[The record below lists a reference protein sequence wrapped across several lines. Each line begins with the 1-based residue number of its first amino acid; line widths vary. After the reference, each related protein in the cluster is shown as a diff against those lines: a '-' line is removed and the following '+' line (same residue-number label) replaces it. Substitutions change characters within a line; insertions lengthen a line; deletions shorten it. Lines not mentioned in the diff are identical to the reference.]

1 MRTVTYTSL
10 RNGILSGLG
19 YTAASASTEML
30 ADIAEFV
37 TQAMDSAWH
46 WCFDG
51 WPELKKTA
59 SRTASSNVI
68 PLTRDTGIDPIGQV
82 LNVYDRDPF
91 TSINPGPVPF
101 SVTSN
106 GINLNDDVGADA
118 VVFVSY
124 LVPSPLFTSTAWAPS
139 TSYAVD
145 DLVYTANECYVCL
158 VANTSTA
165 TFSDDLAAGEW
176 EKQDVPAFLSTA
188 LKTAVVAALREQGGQ
203 TNRMTTLQS
212 FMERQLE
219 RVAERYDFSR
229 TGGAQRMT
237 GYGVQ

>member
-10 RNGILSGLG
+10 RNGILAGLG
-19 YTAASASTEML
+19 YTSATASAEML

-51 WPELKKTA
+51 WPELKRSA
-59 SRTASSNVI
+59 SRTASGNVI
-68 PLTRDTGIDPIGQV
+68 ALTRGTGIDPIGQV

-106 GINLNDDVGADA
+106 GIQLNDDVGAA
-118 VVFVSY
+118 ATVFVSY
-124 LVPSPLFTSTAWAPS
+124 LVPAPQFTTTAWA
-139 TSYAVD
+139 TATVYAVD
-145 DLVYTANECYVCL
+145 DVVFTASECYLCL
-158 VANTSTA
+158 EAHTSGAFA
-165 TFSDDLAAGEW
+165 TDLAADKW

-188 LKTAVVAALREQGGQ
+188 LKTAVVAAMREQGGQ

>member
-19 YTAASASTEML
+19 YTVADATTQTL
-30 ADIAEFV
+30 AEIAEFA
-37 TQAMDSAWH
+37 TQAMDMAWH

-51 WPELKKTA
+51 WPELKRSA
-59 SRTASSNVI
+59 SRTASNNI
-68 PLTRDTGIDPIGQV
+68 ITMTRDTGIDPIGQV

-106 GINLNDDVGADA
+106 GIQLNDDVGAA
-118 VVFVSY
+118 ATVYVSY
-124 LVPSPLFTSTAWAPS
+124 LIPAPQFTSTAWATS

-145 DLVYTANECYVCL
+145 DLVYTADECYLCL
-158 VANTSTA
+158 VAHTSGTFA
-165 TFSDDLAAGEW
+165 TDLAAGKW
-176 EKQDVPAFLSTA
+176 EKQDVPAFLATA
-188 LKTAVVAALREQGGQ
+188 LKTAVVATLREQGGQ
-203 TNRMTTLQS
+203 TNRMQTLQAL
-212 FMERQLE
+212 MERQLE

-237 GYGVQ
+237 GWGIQ

>member
-1 MRTVTYTSL
+1 MRTVTYTSV
-10 RNGILSGLG
+10 RNGVLSGLG
-19 YTAASASTEML
+19 YTAGTATATML
-30 ADIAEFV
+30 ADIAEFC
-37 TQAMDSAWH
+37 TQAMDMAWH

-51 WPELKKTA
+51 WPELKRSA

-68 PLTRDTGIDPIGQV
+68 TLTRGTGIDPIGQV

-106 GINLNDDVGADA
+106 GIQVNDDVGADA
-118 VVFVSY
+118 TVFVSY
-124 LVPSPLFTSTAWAPS
+124 LVPAPQFTSTDWATA

-145 DLVYTANECYVCL
+145 DLIYTADECYICL
-158 VANTSTA
+158 EAHTSGTFA
-165 TFSDDLAAGEW
+165 TDLAADKW
-176 EKQDVPAFLSTA
+176 EKQDMPAFLSTA
-188 LKTAVVAALREQGGQ
+188 IKTAVTAAMREQGGQ
-203 TNRMTTLQS
+203 TERMGALMS
-212 FMERQLE
+212 LMERQLE

-229 TGGAQRMT
+229 TGGAQRVT